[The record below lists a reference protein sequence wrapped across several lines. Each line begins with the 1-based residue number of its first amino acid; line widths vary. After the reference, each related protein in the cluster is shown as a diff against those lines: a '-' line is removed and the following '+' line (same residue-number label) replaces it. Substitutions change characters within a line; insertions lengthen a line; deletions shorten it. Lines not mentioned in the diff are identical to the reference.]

1 MWEGGVEFLS
11 VATPPPTCP
20 NKSAPSLRPP
30 SSLKDFA
37 CRHQLSLGD
46 KKKAVFFLTL
56 TQDYFP
62 LPHLQDS
69 LNIWPYAS
77 LLGYGLMDC
86 YR

>member
-1 MWEGGVEFLS
+1 MPSIIPEGLCLPVGINFPS
-11 VATPPPTCP
+11 VT
-20 NKSAPSLRPP
+20 
-30 SSLKDFA
+30 
-37 CRHQLSLGD
+37 

-56 TQDYFP
+56 TQDHFP